1 MHPATVGTL
10 GQAAEKSAFR
20 KRVLPANRG
29 NEFSKTEVEKSIAA
43 RFEKQ
48 VKLHGTRP
56 AVATA
61 DYQLTYDALNG
72 RANQIARAIQNISSS
87 SARAVALLLEH
98 DAPLIAAI
106 LGVLKAGRF
115 YVALEPSHP
124 SERLRNILE
133 DSQADLLIADTKHAG
148 QAQEIGSPKCAF
160 LNLDTLEAD
169 LSDENLDLETSPST
183 LAYLIYTSGSTG
195 KPKGVCQTQRNVLHH
210 TRKYTN
216 ACHLCADDRFS
227 LLALCSFGASVS
239 NLFGALLNGGALLPF
254 DVKEEGIASLR
265 AWLQKE
271 QISIYHSVPLL
282 FRKLAQSLSDDSSF
296 PDLRLIKLG
305 GEAVTRDD
313 FDLYKKHFS
322 DRALLYVGLGASEM
336 NSIRYWLLDGRSSFR
351 GPTVP
356 VGFAV
361 EDTDVILLDE
371 HQKEVA
377 AGEVG
382 EIAVRSQY
390 LFPGYWR
397 RPELTNAVL
406 VKDPRGSAIPVF
418 RTGDLGRF
426 LDGEMLLHL
435 GRNENQIKIRG
446 ARIDPAEVEYHLR
459 QQPEIDQCV
468 VMAATAADQ
477 PLLVAYLTSN
487 GADKP
492 ESATLRQRL
501 AEVLPR
507 FMLPSKFV
515 WLDEWPLLNG
525 KIDRRAL
532 KAVDLES
539 TSNYT
544 APQSTCECQLVE
556 IWQRAL
562 GQDRIGVRD
571 SFAELGGDSLSA
583 VQVVLQIEEI
593 FHCRLPVA
601 ILFQLPTIESLARY
615 ITQEGF
621 VKPLP
626 SLIPLQAAGS
636 KPPLYI
642 VHGWGGDVYFF
653 HELAKLLPDQP
664 VFGIQAAGLDGKTQR
679 HIRIEDMATHYI
691 AEIRAFQ
698 PTGPY
703 NLVGYSLGSL
713 VAFEVAQ
720 QLAEAGE
727 HISFLGLLDPPHRP
741 APWLAYLRT
750 LFPYFCSQAQYYH
763 SRWRRSGGKRSMHL
777 RRRIK
782 AFKRWLQRN
791 RARAPVLRNPPA
803 KSVAPPEVSGFRDY
817 YSAVAFPYRLRKY
830 PGAID
835 VIAGD
840 SPNPILLPLW
850 GHLAKGGARLHQIS
864 CTHKQMIARDFLPT
878 LATTLRTALAN
889 ARSRSTKTRS
899 KPPASA

>member
-1 MHPATVGTL
+1 MHPAAVGTL
-10 GQAAEKSAFR
+10 GQAAEKSAFGE
-20 KRVLPANRG
+20 RVLPACRC
-29 NEFSKTEVEKSIAA
+29 NEFSKTEVEQSIAA
-43 RFEKQ
+43 RFENQ
-48 VKLHGTRP
+48 VKLHGTHP
-56 AVATA
+56 AVTTA

-72 RANQIARAIQNISSS
+72 RANQIARAISSISASS
-87 SARAVALLLEH
+87 TRAVALLLDH

-106 LGVLKAGRF
+106 LGVLKTGRF
-115 YVALEPSHP
+115 YVALDPSYP
-124 SERLRNILE
+124 AERLRFIWQDSEADVLITDAANQAASYEVTGDTAAILE
-133 DSQADLLIADTKHAG
+133 
-148 QAQEIGSPKCAF
+148 
-160 LNLDTLEAD
+160 LETI
-169 LSDENLDLETSPST
+169 LSSVPGENLSHAIPPTA

-216 ACHLCADDRFS
+216 ACHLNSDDRFS
-227 LLALCSFGASVS
+227 LLASCSFSASVS
-239 NLFGALLNGGALLPF
+239 NLFGALLNGALLLPF
-254 DVKEEGIASLR
+254 RPWSKGVEALA
-265 AWLQKE
+265 AWLRQE
-271 QISIYHSVPLL
+271 RVSIYHSVPLL
-282 FRKLAQSLSDDSSF
+282 FRKLAQSLADDSSF

-305 GEAVTRDD
+305 GEAITRDD
-313 FDLYKKHFS
+313 FDLYKKHFA

-336 NSIRYWLLDGRSSFR
+336 NCIRYWLLDGRSSFD

-371 HQKEVA
+371 RQKEVA

-382 EIAVRSQY
+382 EIVVRSPN

-397 RPELTNAVL
+397 RPELTDAVL
-406 VKDPRGSAIPVF
+406 VKDPGGSGIPVF

-446 ARIDPAEVEYHLR
+446 ARIDPAEVEYYLR

-468 VMAATAADQ
+468 VMTATSGDQ
-477 PLLVAYLTSN
+477 PLLVAYLTSK

-492 ESATLRQRL
+492 SSSTLRQRL

-515 WLDEWPLLNG
+515 WLDQWQLLNG

-539 TSNYT
+539 TSSYT

-571 SFAELGGDSLSA
+571 SFVELGGDSLSA

-593 FHCRLPVA
+593 FECRLPVA

-626 SLIPLQAAGS
+626 SLIPLQPSGS

-653 HELAKLLPDQP
+653 HELAELLLDQP

-703 NLVGYSLGSL
+703 NLAGYSLGSL
-713 VAFEVAQ
+713 IAFEIAQ

-727 HISFLGLLDPPHRP
+727 QISFLGLLDPPNRP
-741 APWLAYLRT
+741 APWFVYLRT
-750 LFPYFCSQAQYYH
+750 LLPYFCKQAQYYH
-763 SRWRRSGGKRSMHL
+763 GRWRRSSGKRSMHL

-782 AFKRWLQRN
+782 AFKRWMQKN
-791 RARAPVLRNPPA
+791 RARSSVLLNPPA
-803 KSVAPPEVSGFRDY
+803 KSVELPEVIGFRDY

-840 SPNPILLPLW
+840 SPNPVLLPLW
-850 GHLAKGGARLHQIS
+850 GHLAKNGATI
-864 CTHKQMIARDFLPT
+864 HKFPAVHEQMIARTHLPT
-878 LATTLRTALAN
+878 LANVLGTALDRAHRKF
-889 ARSRSTKTRS
+889 APK
-899 KPPASA
+899 